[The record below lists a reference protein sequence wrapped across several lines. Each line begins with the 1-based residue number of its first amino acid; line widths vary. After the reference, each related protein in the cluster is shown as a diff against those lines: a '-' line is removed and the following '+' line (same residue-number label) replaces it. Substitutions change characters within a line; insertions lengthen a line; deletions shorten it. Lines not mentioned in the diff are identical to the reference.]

1 MKYHTL
7 FFSLITIATLNV
19 PNVEAF
25 QNGNESGQNISRNL
39 FEYNLYDRNR
49 DRLRGRGIYDEEEE
63 AYPEEYNYQSENIRR
78 QATDGGRRFHGNG

>member
-1 MKYHTL
+1 MKCQKL
-7 FFSLITIATLNV
+7 FFSLITLVSLNIQDA
-19 PNVEAF
+19 EAF

-63 AYPEEYNYQSENIRR
+63 AYPEEYDYIQQSDRR
-78 QATDGGRRFHGNG
+78 QSTEGRRFHGNG